1 MWHRFVLAGLAL
13 LALILFLLAQY
24 RLVNAVS
31 RWEDDAIL
39 PLDDESGR

>member
-13 LALILFLLAQY
+13 LALILLFLAQY

-39 PLDDESGR
+39 PFDDESGR